1 MGSLTLQKS
10 GARSVRVL
18 MSWGP
23 SHTAGEIA
31 DFQRKV
37 RKLAAQYKKKKPA
50 AKKPAAKRTA
60 ARKRSGT

>member
-23 SHTAGEIA
+23 SHSPAEIA

-37 RKLAAQYKKKKPA
+37 KKLAAQYKKKPA
-50 AKKPAAKRTA
+50 TKKPAAKRTT